1 MVLMQHISHYQ
12 LPLSQTSSSCC
23 QLDGEHL
30 AEYVDKED
38 MLMHVMHP
46 HLNQC
51 FGYMAWHC
59 LSTLAVLVLHF
70 ALSEYRVRYCTS
82 HLKNCT
88 INTDYGH
95 MVG

>member
-1 MVLMQHISHYQ
+1 MQHISHYQ
-12 LPLSQTSSSCC
+12 LPLSQTPSSCC
-23 QLDGEHL
+23 QLD
-30 AEYVDKED
+30 VDEED

-51 FGYMAWHC
+51 FGYMVLHC

-88 INTDYGH
+88 INTNYGH